1 MSDWGIL
8 SLDQENLDKELKR
21 MKNIMQGKIPGV
33 ISKITSKDSY
43 SQIPNLND
51 FLIDGGD
58 EKSQTA
64 VSPYTVTK
72 TRSTYRD
79 IPYSLVGR
87 RFLYTM
93 GLNRRILS
101 LKHRY

>member
-8 SLDQENLDKELKR
+8 SLDSENLDKELKR

-33 ISKITSKDSY
+33 TSKITSKESY
-43 SQIPNLND
+43 NSIPSLKN
-51 FLIDGGD
+51 FLINGG
-58 EKSQTA
+58 EVQPQTA
-64 VSPYTVTK
+64 ANPYAVTK

-79 IPYSLVGR
+79 VPYALVGR